1 MFLKKNLFERSLN
14 LRLYSFN
21 HYFQTSFQKVTILH
35 PEMNFRLHFILRCPC
50 YSVII
55 HLSTE

>member
-1 MFLKKNLFERSLN
+1 MNGDCFDSVVACMQLLLLFFENIKEKL
-14 LRLYSFN
+14 
-21 HYFQTSFQKVTILH
+21 
-35 PEMNFRLHFILRCPC
+35 FILRCPC

>member
-1 MFLKKNLFERSLN
+1 MWEMFKVYIFNEVFRPVKIVKKMQFMKHIFFKILELN
-14 LRLYSFN
+14 
-21 HYFQTSFQKVTILH
+21 
-35 PEMNFRLHFILRCPC
+35 FILRCPC